1 MKLQKEIGEK
11 MKAARLEKK
20 VSQQAL
26 SRQTGI
32 TQKRIS
38 SLENGNQ
45 NATISTLGR
54 IADALDKKLLIDLE
68 SK

>member
-11 MKAARLEKK
+11 VKAARLEKK
-20 VSQQAL
+20 VSQQEL

-54 IADALDKKLLIDLE
+54 IADALDKKLKIDLE